1 LELPSSTPSHVL
13 HQLQKKKWRVEGI
26 LIIYTSKY
34 VYIPIVATYGNNN
47 LTTWLA
53 SIETELERESPIGH
67 KFQQWNGI

>member
-1 LELPSSTPSHVL
+1 
-13 HQLQKKKWRVEGI
+13 VEGI
-26 LIIYTSKY
+26 LIICTSKY